1 MRTQVISA
9 LIVCVPTVA
18 FAGCNPPSCP
28 AGTGPCVELFA
39 DPQKNYCAKGNLL
52 VHPVDG
58 DFVIEVKPEALQQ
71 LQEKLQEKLQE
82 NLQEKK

>member
-9 LIVCVPTVA
+9 LIVFVPTVA
-18 FAGCNPPSCP
+18 FAACNPPPC
-28 AGTGPCVELFA
+28 AKGTGPCVQLSA
-39 DPQKNYCAKGNLL
+39 NPQKNYCSKGNLL

-58 DFVIEVKPEALQQ
+58 DYIIEIKPEGLQQ
-71 LQEKLQEKLQE
+71 LQEKLQE